1 MISSLNK
8 ATSILTFSYESPPR
22 PFTQSQIEIPVQVTL
37 NPCIFYVICQQ
48 TFRSQSLTTSPSTA
62 TGFASMVK
70 VQVRVGE
77 QETPQFSRLATL
89 AGVTP
94 PMTAADLH
102 SAEQKQLRSQSHRE
116 RSPAKSDGTSKWRSL
131 LSVCIFEQCA
141 ITIPG

>member
-1 MISSLNK
+1 MADHETKICDFTPKRDNK
-8 ATSILTFSYESPPR
+8 RHDLFIWEKPPF
-22 PFTQSQIEIPVQVTL
+22 PPAVFNL
-37 NPCIFYVICQQ
+37 FNLCIFDIICQQ
-48 TFRSQSLTTSPSTA
+48 TFHSQSLTTSPSTA

-102 SAEQKQLRSQSHRE
+102 SAEQKQLRSSQSRRE
-116 RSPAKSDGTSKWRSL
+116 RSPSMSYGASK
-131 LSVCIFEQCA
+131 
-141 ITIPG
+141 

>member
-1 MISSLNK
+1 M
-8 ATSILTFSYESPPR
+8 
-22 PFTQSQIEIPVQVTL
+22 L
-37 NPCIFYVICQQ
+37 NPCIFDVICQQ
-48 TFRSQSLTTSPSTA
+48 TFRSQSLTSPSTT

-102 SAEQKQLRSQSHRE
+102 SAEQKQLRSQSRRE
-116 RSPAKSDGTSKWRSL
+116 RSPSKSDGTSK
-131 LSVCIFEQCA
+131 
-141 ITIPG
+141 